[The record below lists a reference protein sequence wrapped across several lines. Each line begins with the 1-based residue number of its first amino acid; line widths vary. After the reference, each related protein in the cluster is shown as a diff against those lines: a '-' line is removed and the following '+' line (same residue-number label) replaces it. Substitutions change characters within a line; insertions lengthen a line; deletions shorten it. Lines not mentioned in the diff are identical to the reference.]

1 MNDVSIYIHIPFCKS
16 ICSYCDFCK
25 LLYNEK
31 WVDLYLDSLAKEIK
45 SYNISSKVKTLYIGG
60 GTPSSLS
67 EKCLER
73 LFTIINMFNFIK
85 NYEFTFECNINDI
98 NSNLL
103 NILKKG
109 KVNRLS
115 IGIESFDKNNLK
127 LLNRSCDYIDV
138 KNKINLCKK
147 FGFNNINVDLI
158 YAVPSENEKIL
169 LNDLNLLTS
178 LDITHISTYSLMIE
192 ENTVLYINNI
202 KPIKEKLDYKMY
214 KIICKF
220 LKEKGFNHYEISN
233 FAKEGYESKHN
244 LVYWNNEHY
253 YGFGLGASGYIS
265 NIRYNNTRN
274 LNEYFNGKYLLN
286 KEIIT
291 NEDNLK
297 YGLILGLR
305 KINGINVNNFNEKY
319 HTNLLENVKVK
330 KLIKNKELIYENNYL
345 FINKKYI
352 YVQNEILIK
361 LI

>member
-67 EKCLER
+67 EKCLEK

-138 KNKINLCKK
+138 NNKITLCKK

-158 YAVPSENEKIL
+158 YAVPNENEKIL

-233 FAKEGYESKHN
+233 FAKKGYESKHN
-244 LVYWNNEHY
+244 LVYWNNEQY
-253 YGFGLGASGYIS
+253 YGFGLGSSGYIS

-286 KEIIT
+286 KEIIA

-319 HTNLLENVKVK
+319 HTNLLENEKVK

>member
-31 WVDLYLDSLAKEIK
+31 WIDLYLDSLAKEIK

-67 EKCLER
+67 EKCLEK

-138 KNKINLCKK
+138 KNKITLCKK

-158 YAVPSENEKIL
+158 YAVPNENEKIL

-244 LVYWNNEHY
+244 LVYWNNERY

-274 LNEYFNGKYLLN
+274 LNEYFNRKYLLN

-319 HTNLLENVKVK
+319 HTNLLENEKVK
-330 KLIKNKELIYENNYL
+330 KIIKNKELIYENNYL

>member
-31 WVDLYLDSLAKEIK
+31 WIDLYLDSLEKEIK

-67 EKCLER
+67 EKCLEK
-73 LFTIINMFNFIK
+73 LFNIINKFNFIK

-138 KNKINLCKK
+138 KNKITLCKK

-158 YAVPSENEKIL
+158 YAVPNENEEIL

-220 LKEKGFNHYEISN
+220 LKEKGFKHYEISN

-274 LNEYFNGKYLLN
+274 LNEYFNRKYLLN

-319 HTNLLENVKVK
+319 HTNLLENEKLK

>member
-31 WVDLYLDSLAKEIK
+31 WIDLYLDSLAKEIK

-67 EKCLER
+67 EKCLEK

-138 KNKINLCKK
+138 NNKITLCKK

-158 YAVPSENEKIL
+158 YAVPNENEKIL

-192 ENTVLYINNI
+192 ENTVLYINKI

-220 LKEKGFNHYEISN
+220 LKEKGFKHYEISN

-274 LNEYFNGKYLLN
+274 LNEYFNGQYLLN

-319 HTNLLENVKVK
+319 HTNLLENEKVK

>member
-31 WVDLYLDSLAKEIK
+31 WIDLYLDSLAKEIK

-60 GTPSSLS
+60 GTPSSLN
-67 EKCLER
+67 EKCLEK
-73 LFTIINMFNFIK
+73 LFNIINKFNFIK

-147 FGFNNINVDLI
+147 FGFNNINADLI
-158 YAVPSENEKIL
+158 YAVPNENEEIL

-220 LKEKGFNHYEISN
+220 LKEKGFKHYEISN

-274 LNEYFNGKYLLN
+274 LNEYFNGQYLLN

-319 HTNLLENVKVK
+319 HTNLLENEKVK
-330 KLIKNKELIYENNYL
+330 DLIKNKELIYENGYL

>member
-31 WVDLYLDSLAKEIK
+31 WIDLYLDSLAKEIK

-67 EKCLER
+67 EKCLEK

-138 KNKINLCKK
+138 NNKITLCKK

-158 YAVPSENEKIL
+158 YAVPNENEKIL

-220 LKEKGFNHYEISN
+220 LKEKGFKHYEISN

-319 HTNLLENVKVK
+319 HTNLLENEKVK
-330 KLIKNKELIYENNYL
+330 KLIKNKELIYENGYL

>member
-31 WVDLYLDSLAKEIK
+31 WIDLYLDSLAKEIK

-67 EKCLER
+67 EKCLEK
-73 LFTIINMFNFIK
+73 LFNIINKFNFIK

-138 KNKINLCKK
+138 KNKINICKK

-158 YAVPSENEKIL
+158 YAVPNENEKIL

-220 LKEKGFNHYEISN
+220 LKEKGFKHYEISN

-274 LNEYFNGKYLLN
+274 LNEYFNGQYLLN

-319 HTNLLENVKVK
+319 HTNLLENEKVK
-330 KLIKNKELIYENNYL
+330 KLIKNKELIYENGYL

>member
-31 WVDLYLDSLAKEIK
+31 WIDLYLDSLAKEIK

-67 EKCLER
+67 EKCLEK

-138 KNKINLCKK
+138 NNKITLCKK

-158 YAVPSENEKIL
+158 YAVPNENEKIL

-214 KIICKF
+214 KIICNF
-220 LKEKGFNHYEISN
+220 LKEKGFKHYEISN

-319 HTNLLENVKVK
+319 HTNLLENEKVK
-330 KLIKNKELIYENNYL
+330 KLIKNKELIYENGYL

>member
-31 WVDLYLDSLAKEIK
+31 WIDLYLDSLAKEIK

-67 EKCLER
+67 EKCLEK

-138 KNKINLCKK
+138 NNKINLCKK

-158 YAVPSENEKIL
+158 YAVPNENEKIL

-244 LVYWNNEHY
+244 LVYWNNERY

-274 LNEYFNGKYLLN
+274 LNEYFNRKYLLN

-319 HTNLLENVKVK
+319 HTNLLENEKVK
-330 KLIKNKELIYENNYL
+330 KIIKNKELIYENNYL

>member
-31 WVDLYLDSLAKEIK
+31 WIDLYLDSLTKEIK

-67 EKCLER
+67 EKCLEK

-138 KNKINLCKK
+138 NNKITLCKK

-158 YAVPSENEKIL
+158 YAVPNENEKIL

-192 ENTVLYINNI
+192 ENTVLYINKI

-220 LKEKGFNHYEISN
+220 LKEKGFKHYEISN

-274 LNEYFNGKYLLN
+274 LNEYFNGQYLLN

-319 HTNLLENVKVK
+319 HTNLLENEKVK

>member
-31 WVDLYLDSLAKEIK
+31 WIDLYLDSLAKEIK

-67 EKCLER
+67 EKCLEK
-73 LFTIINMFNFIK
+73 LFTIINKFNFIK

-158 YAVPSENEKIL
+158 YAVPNENEKIL

-192 ENTVLYINNI
+192 ENTVLYINKI

-220 LKEKGFNHYEISN
+220 LKEKGFKHYEISN

-319 HTNLLENVKVK
+319 HTNLLENEKVK

>member
-31 WVDLYLDSLAKEIK
+31 WIDLYLDSLAKEIK

-67 EKCLER
+67 EKCLEK

-286 KEIIT
+286 KEIIA

-319 HTNLLENVKVK
+319 HTNLLENEKVK

>member
-31 WVDLYLDSLAKEIK
+31 WIDLYLDSLAKEIE

-67 EKCLER
+67 EKCLEK
-73 LFTIINMFNFIK
+73 LFTIINKFNFIK

-147 FGFNNINVDLI
+147 FSFNNINVDLI
-158 YAVPSENEKIL
+158 YAVPNENEKIL

-233 FAKEGYESKHN
+233 FAKKGYESKHN
-244 LVYWNNEHY
+244 LVYWNNEYY
-253 YGFGLGASGYIS
+253 YGFGLGASGYMS

-274 LNEYFNGKYLLN
+274 LNDYFNGKYLLN

-319 HTNLLENVKVK
+319 HTNLLENEKVK
-330 KLIKNKELIYENNYL
+330 KLIKNNELIYENNYL

>member
-31 WVDLYLDSLAKEIK
+31 WIDLYLDSLEKEIK

-67 EKCLER
+67 EKCLEK
-73 LFTIINMFNFIK
+73 LFNIINKFNFIK

-138 KNKINLCKK
+138 KNKINICKK

-158 YAVPSENEKIL
+158 YAVPNENEEIL

-220 LKEKGFNHYEISN
+220 LKEKGFKHYEISN

-274 LNEYFNGKYLLN
+274 LNEYFNGQYLLN

-305 KINGINVNNFNEKY
+305 KINGINVNNFNEKC
-319 HTNLLENVKVK
+319 HTNLLENEKLK
-330 KLIKNKELIYENNYL
+330 KLIKNKELIYENGYL

>member
-31 WVDLYLDSLAKEIK
+31 WIDLYLDSLEKEIK

-138 KNKINLCKK
+138 KNKITLCKK

-158 YAVPSENEKIL
+158 YAVPNENEEIL

-220 LKEKGFNHYEISN
+220 LKEKGFKHYEISN

-274 LNEYFNGKYLLN
+274 LNEYFNGQYLLN

-319 HTNLLENVKVK
+319 HTNLLENEKVK
-330 KLIKNKELIYENNYL
+330 KLIKNKELIYENGYL

>member
-31 WVDLYLDSLAKEIK
+31 WIDLYLDSLAKEIK

-67 EKCLER
+67 EKCLEK
-73 LFTIINMFNFIK
+73 LFTIINKFNFIK

-138 KNKINLCKK
+138 KNKITLCKK

-158 YAVPSENEKIL
+158 YAVPNENEKIL

-233 FAKEGYESKHN
+233 FAKKGYESKHN
-244 LVYWNNEHY
+244 LVYWNNEQY

-286 KEIIT
+286 KEIIA

-319 HTNLLENVKVK
+319 HTNLLENEKVK

>member
-45 SYNISSKVKTLYIGG
+45 RYNISSKVKTLYIGG

-67 EKCLER
+67 EKCLEK
-73 LFTIINMFNFIK
+73 LFTIINKFNFIK

-138 KNKINLCKK
+138 KNRINLCKK

-158 YAVPSENEKIL
+158 YAVPNENEKIL

-265 NIRYNNTRN
+265 NIRYNNTRK

-319 HTNLLENVKVK
+319 HTNLLENEKVK

>member
-31 WVDLYLDSLAKEIK
+31 WVDLYLDSLEKEIK

-67 EKCLER
+67 EKCLEK
-73 LFTIINMFNFIK
+73 LFTIINKFNFIK

-115 IGIESFDKNNLK
+115 IGIESFNKDNLI
-127 LLNRSCDYIDV
+127 LLNRTCDYEDV

-158 YAVPSENEKIL
+158 YAVPNENEKIL

-233 FAKEGYESKHN
+233 FAKKGYESEHN
-244 LVYWNNEHY
+244 LVYWNNEYY

-274 LNEYFNGKYLLN
+274 LNDYLKGIYLLN

-291 NEDNLK
+291 NEDNFK

-319 HTNLLENVKVK
+319 HTNILENEKVK
-330 KLIKNKELIYENNYL
+330 KLIKLNELIYENDFI
-345 FINKKYI
+345 FINEKYI

>member
-1 MNDVSIYIHIPFCKS
+1 M
-16 ICSYCDFCK
+16 
-25 LLYNEK
+25 
-31 WVDLYLDSLAKEIK
+31 
-45 SYNISSKVKTLYIGG
+45 
-60 GTPSSLS
+60 
-67 EKCLER
+67 
-73 LFTIINMFNFIK
+73 
-85 NYEFTFECNINDI
+85 
-98 NSNLL
+98 L

-138 KNKINLCKK
+138 NNKITLCKK

-158 YAVPSENEKIL
+158 YAVPNENEKIL

-244 LVYWNNEHY
+244 LVY
-253 YGFGLGASGYIS
+253 ASGYIS

-319 HTNLLENVKVK
+319 HTNLLENEKLK

>member
-31 WVDLYLDSLAKEIK
+31 WIDLYLDSLAKEIK

-67 EKCLER
+67 EKCLEK

-158 YAVPSENEKIL
+158 YAVPNENEKIL
-169 LNDLNLLTS
+169 LN
-178 LDITHISTYSLMIE
+178 
-192 ENTVLYINNI
+192 
-202 KPIKEKLDYKMY
+202 
-214 KIICKF
+214 
-220 LKEKGFNHYEISN
+220 
-233 FAKEGYESKHN
+233 
-244 LVYWNNEHY
+244 
-253 YGFGLGASGYIS
+253 
-265 NIRYNNTRN
+265 
-274 LNEYFNGKYLLN
+274 
-286 KEIIT
+286 
-291 NEDNLK
+291 
-297 YGLILGLR
+297 
-305 KINGINVNNFNEKY
+305 
-319 HTNLLENVKVK
+319 
-330 KLIKNKELIYENNYL
+330 
-345 FINKKYI
+345 
-352 YVQNEILIK
+352 EILMK
-361 LI
+361 

>member
-31 WVDLYLDSLAKEIK
+31 WIDLYLDSLAKEIK

-67 EKCLER
+67 EKCLEK

-214 KIICKF
+214 KIICNF
-220 LKEKGFNHYEISN
+220 LKEKGFKHYEISN

-286 KEIIT
+286 KEIIA

-319 HTNLLENVKVK
+319 HTNLLENEKVK

>member
-31 WVDLYLDSLAKEIK
+31 WIDLYLDSLAKEIK

-67 EKCLER
+67 EKCLEK

-138 KNKINLCKK
+138 KNKITLCKK

-220 LKEKGFNHYEISN
+220 LKEKGFKHYEISN

-286 KEIIT
+286 KEIIA

-319 HTNLLENVKVK
+319 HTNLLENEKVK

>member
-31 WVDLYLDSLAKEIK
+31 WIDLYLDSLAKEIK

-67 EKCLER
+67 EKCLEK

-214 KIICKF
+214 KIICNF
-220 LKEKGFNHYEISN
+220 LKEKGFKHYEISN

-286 KEIIT
+286 KEIIA

-319 HTNLLENVKVK
+319 HTNLLENEKLK

>member
-31 WVDLYLDSLAKEIK
+31 WIDLYLDSLAKEIK

-60 GTPSSLS
+60 GTPSSLN
-67 EKCLER
+67 EKCLEK
-73 LFTIINMFNFIK
+73 LFTIINKFNFIK

-220 LKEKGFNHYEISN
+220 LKEKGFKHYEISN

-274 LNEYFNGKYLLN
+274 LNDYLKEKYLLN

-319 HTNLLENVKVK
+319 HTNLLENEKVK
-330 KLIKNKELIYENNYL
+330 DLIKNKELIYENGYL